1 MADFSGLAYPILT
14 TPKGYFPVT
23 KGTDLIKGDLLCLL
37 LTKPG
42 ERVMMPSFGTPLHK
56 LLFDPNDSI
65 LADRAKQMIIDSI
78 KKWEPRVTIKAIE
91 VSTAVDRDFL
101 NKNDDYTEMEHVLG
115 IRIMFVDPQ
124 DIQSVQELVL
134 QVPLNG
140 ATNANNF

>member
-1 MADFSGLAYPILT
+1 MADFSGMVYPILT

-42 ERVMMPSFGTPLHK
+42 ERIMVPSFGTPLHT
-56 LLFDPNDSI
+56 LLFDPNDAI
-65 LADRAKQMIIDSI
+65 LAERAKQMIAQSI
-78 KKWEPRVTIKAIE
+78 AKWEPRITIKAIN
-91 VSTAVDRDFL
+91 VMTGVDADFL
-101 NKNDDYTEMEHVLG
+101 NAEDDLSEKEHILG
-115 IRIMFVDPQ
+115 IQIMFVDPQ

-140 ATNANNF
+140 ATNGNNF